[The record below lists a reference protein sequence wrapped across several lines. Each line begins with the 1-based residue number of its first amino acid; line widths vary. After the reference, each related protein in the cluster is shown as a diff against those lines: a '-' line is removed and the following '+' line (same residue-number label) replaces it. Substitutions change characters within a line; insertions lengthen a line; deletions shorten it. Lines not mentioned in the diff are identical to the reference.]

1 MPWLMLATAIL
12 FEIAGTTGLKL
23 AGGLARPGWLAAAL
37 ALYAV
42 SFVAMAQ
49 ALKAIPVGVAYA
61 IWSGI
66 GTVAIVVIGVVRFGE
81 ALTVAKLLF
90 IGLILV
96 GVVGLNLVTEPR

>member
-1 MPWLMLATAIL
+1 MPWLMLAVAIL

-37 ALYAV
+37 VLYAV
-42 SFVAMAQ
+42 AFLALAQ

-66 GTVAIVVIGVVRFGE
+66 GTAAIVAIGVVHFGE
-81 ALTVAKLLF
+81 AMTAAKLLF
-90 IGLILV
+90 IALILV
-96 GVVGLNLVTEPR
+96 GVVGLNLAADPR

>member
-1 MPWLMLATAIL
+1 MPWLMLAVAIL

-23 AGGLARPGWLAAAL
+23 AGGLARPGWLAAAI

-42 SFVAMAQ
+42 AFVALAQ
-49 ALKAIPVGVAYA
+49 ALEAIPVGVAYA

-66 GTVAIVVIGVVRFGE
+66 GTAAIAAIGVVHFGE
-81 ALTVAKLLF
+81 AMTAPKLLF

-96 GVVGLNLVTEPR
+96 GVIGLNLSAEPR